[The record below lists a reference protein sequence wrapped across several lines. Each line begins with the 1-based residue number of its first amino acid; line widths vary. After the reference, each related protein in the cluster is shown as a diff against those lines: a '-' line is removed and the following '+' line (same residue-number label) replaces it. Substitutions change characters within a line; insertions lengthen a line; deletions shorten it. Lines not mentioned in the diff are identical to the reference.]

1 MGSGPVAIATS
12 PVPNAPRGHSRVNRM
27 RDVMT
32 NPDLQLMADEF
43 AIRRVLDEYCL
54 RLEVNAFDE
63 WLDLFTDDTEYH
75 VFRRVLKG
83 RNELSAMLSLAPH
96 GVHVPGAARIDIS
109 GDTAEVIQSYLFV
122 PSTDSKWNAGW
133 YRRTL
138 VRTAAGWKIAVT
150 KVKIGR
156 IAELAD
162 EGRQDKLV
170 YPVHFD

>member
-1 MGSGPVAIATS
+1 MGSGPVAIAAS

-96 GVHVPGAARIDIS
+96 GVHVTGDPELPLCPLHRLEVECRLVSPHTGAHGRGLEDCRHQGEDRAD
-109 GDTAEVIQSYLFV
+109 
-122 PSTDSKWNAGW
+122 
-133 YRRTL
+133 RRT
-138 VRTAAGWKIAVT
+138 G
-150 KVKIGR
+150 
-156 IAELAD
+156 
-162 EGRQDKLV
+162 
-170 YPVHFD
+170 